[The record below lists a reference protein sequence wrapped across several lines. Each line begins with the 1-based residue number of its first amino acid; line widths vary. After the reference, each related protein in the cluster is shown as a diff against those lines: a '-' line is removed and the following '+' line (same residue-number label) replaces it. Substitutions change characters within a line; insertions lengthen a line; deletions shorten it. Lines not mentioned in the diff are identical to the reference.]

1 MYRSFFQRFFSVALL
16 AALFS
21 LNACQKD
28 VDLTPTE
35 ANPEGVA
42 GERNQIFYGVS
53 QFGGALVPSRV
64 FEIDQ
69 NTGAINIAFSP
80 TVNGTGAAI
89 TDIRGICY
97 LGSGIKYAIMTGPN
111 NGPGVP
117 NNSLMTLNVNTQE
130 AFFVSTST
138 LVGVVSDIDY
148 DPLTG
153 NIYGLRGNDLVI
165 IDGPSGLQNYNA
177 VAIQGLPAG
186 HTVRGLT
193 MIGDVNVGT
202 QINIASTSAGFGA
215 TTQMRKV
222 DPNTGV
228 TGFIATLLPGNQ
240 LNGGNCGLSYQLTP
254 NSDLFINRNGT
265 GIAGFGLNNTAWPN
279 QGNVGTAVWGAAG
292 VNFDDLSSDVG
303 Q

>member
-1 MYRSFFQRFFSVALL
+1 MQRFFFQRLLPVALL

-28 VDLTPTE
+28 VDITSELTPDGT
-35 ANPEGVA
+35 ATQ
-42 GERNQIFYGVS
+42 RNQVFYGVS
-53 QFGGALVPSRV
+53 QFNGALVPSRV
-64 FEIDQ
+64 FEINQ
-69 NTGAINIAFSP
+69 GSGLITAAFGP
-80 TVNGTGAAI
+80 TVNGTGAVI

-111 NGPGVP
+111 NGAGVP
-117 NNSLMTLNVNTQE
+117 NNALMTLNVSTQE
-130 AFFVSTST
+130 AFFVSSST
-138 LVGVVSDIDY
+138 VGTVSDIDY

-165 IDGPSGLQNYNA
+165 IDGASGLQTYST

-186 HTVRGLT
+186 HTARGLT
-193 MIGDVNVGT
+193 MIGDVNLGT
-202 QINIASTSAGFGA
+202 QINVASTVGGVAGS
-215 TTQMRKV
+215 TQVRKV

-228 TGFIATLLPGNQ
+228 SGFIATLLPGNQ
-240 LNGGNCGLSYQLTP
+240 LNGGNCGLGYQLTP
-254 NSDLFINRNGT
+254 NSQLFVNRTNG
-265 GIAGFGLNNTAWPN
+265 GAGFGLNNAAWPG
-279 QGNVGTAVWGAAG
+279 QGNVLTTVWGAAG